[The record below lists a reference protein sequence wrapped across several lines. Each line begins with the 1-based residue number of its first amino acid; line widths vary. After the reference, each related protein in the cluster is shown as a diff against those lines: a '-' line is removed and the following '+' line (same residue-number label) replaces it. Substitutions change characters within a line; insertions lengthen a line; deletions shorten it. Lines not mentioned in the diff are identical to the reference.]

1 MRYQRAAK
9 PLVLDGLEAARAFFA
24 ECFAESDPARECL
37 WVAHIDADWNCVHL
51 FRHEGDETGGTF
63 PVRPIIANAALHASA
78 GILLAHNHPSG
89 DPTPSIEDRQLTDR
103 LVAVGKLL
111 GIRVLDHVIIGDSR
125 YVSFADEG
133 WLKESGE
140 S

>member
-9 PLVLDGLEAARAFFA
+9 PLKLDGLEAARAFFA
-24 ECFAESDPARECL
+24 ECFAESDPAREFL

-89 DPTPSIEDRQLTDR
+89 DPRPSVSDCLATRR
-103 LVAVGKLL
+103 LACAAQGIGCTLIDHFVFAGAHWSSFRRLGLL
-111 GIRVLDHVIIGDSR
+111 
-125 YVSFADEG
+125 
-133 WLKESGE
+133 
-140 S
+140 